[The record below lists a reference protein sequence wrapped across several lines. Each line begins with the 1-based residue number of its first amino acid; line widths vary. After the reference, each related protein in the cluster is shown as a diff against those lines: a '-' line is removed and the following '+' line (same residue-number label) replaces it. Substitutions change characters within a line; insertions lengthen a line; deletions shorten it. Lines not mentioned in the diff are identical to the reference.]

1 MNNLFIAR
9 SPLQIINALEA
20 IEYFNLNNN
29 ILVIVYNYIENNNNQ
44 MNTLKISKGELKIWE

>member
-44 MNTLKISKGELKIWE
+44 MNTLKISKGELKI